1 MPARLHIG
9 TDVFDL
15 PEQPPALELV
25 ENLMEA
31 FTNQAPISVNVTF
44 DGGVVVLILNP
55 ANLKYVAVD
64 LEGKW
69 IGFHSG

>member
-15 PEQPPALELV
+15 PEQPEALELV
-25 ENLMEA
+25 QNLMDA
-31 FTNQAPISVNVTF
+31 FTAKTPISVNVTF
-44 DGGVVVLILNP
+44 DGGTVVLILNP
-55 ANLKYVAVD
+55 VNLKYVAVD
-64 LEGKW
+64 LEGRW